1 MWLLKNIIIIG
12 SEGIIGQAVRD
23 TFKDYFQVCIDK
35 SLGEEM
41 VENSNSIQLSYD
53 ITSEQDLNKI
63 YEVIKGKNLNIDGVI
78 YLAGVNYMRNFFT
91 STTDSW
97 QETFDIN
104 LFGIVKF
111 LKRIY
116 NLFSEKISIVCV
128 ASQNGIVGHEDRV
141 DYGPSKAAIIQ
152 LVKNLTVDF
161 AKYSNKDIKINCV
174 SPTYVLTEE
183 NKEYFDSFPGKRLI
197 NRIPYKKLV
206 TPTEVSNVIEFLTS
220 DKSDAI
226 RGQNIVIDYG
236 YTIV

>member
-1 MWLLKNIIIIG
+1 MGNIVIIG
-12 SEGIIGQAVRD
+12 SEGTIGQAVRN
-23 TFKDYFQVCIDK
+23 TLKDHFQIRIDK
-35 SLGEEM
+35 SFKEEIF
-41 VENSNSIQLSYD
+41 EGNQAIQLSYD
-53 ITSEQDLNKI
+53 ITSETELDKV
-63 YEVIKGKNLNIDGVI
+63 YEVIKEKNLSIDGVI

-91 STTDSW
+91 STADSW

-111 LKRIY
+111 LKRVY
-116 NLFSEKISIVCV
+116 NLFSDKVSVVCV

-161 AKYSNKDIKINCV
+161 ATYSNKDFKINCV
-174 SPTYVLTEE
+174 SPTYVITEE
-183 NKEYFDSFPGKRLI
+183 NKVYFESFPGVKLV

-206 TPTEVSNVIEFLTS
+206 TPIEVANAIEFLMS
-220 DKSDAI
+220 EKSDGI

-236 YTIV
+236 YTVV